1 MIYPEVN
8 SETIQALIEVEQ
20 NESMNADDDEL
31 ILERRRRIDEF
42 SRTDPVLQYVVRA
55 FHAIVINI
63 GVQIAV
69 SSSLLTLVD
78 TLTNIYKN
86 IELQS
91 LILRMIAERSTDMGS
106 PIFIEFFTS
115 NLQDVEYPN

>member
-1 MIYPEVN
+1 MIYPEIN

-20 NESMNADDDEL
+20 NESMNIDDDDL
-31 ILERRRRIDEF
+31 IVERRRRIDEF
-42 SRTDPVLQYVVRA
+42 TKTDPVLQYVVRA
-55 FHAIVINI
+55 FHAIVLHI

-69 SSSLLTLVD
+69 SSPLLTLVD
-78 TLTNIYKN
+78 TLSNIYKN

-115 NLQDVEYPN
+115 NLQEVEYPN

>member
-1 MIYPEVN
+1 
-8 SETIQALIEVEQ
+8 
-20 NESMNADDDEL
+20 MNVDDDDL
-31 ILERRRRIDEF
+31 IVERRRRIDEF
-42 SRTDPVLQYVVRA
+42 TRTDPVLQYIVRA
-55 FHAIVINI
+55 FHAIVVNI

-69 SSSLLTLVD
+69 SSSLLSLVD

-91 LILRMIAERSTDMGS
+91 LILRMIAERSNDMGS

-115 NLQDVEYPN
+115 NLQNVEYPN

>member
-1 MIYPEVN
+1 
-8 SETIQALIEVEQ
+8 
-20 NESMNADDDEL
+20 MNADDDEL
-31 ILERRRRIDEF
+31 IVERRRRIDEF

-55 FHAIVINI
+55 FHAIVLNI

-69 SSSLLTLVD
+69 SSPLLTLVD

-115 NLQDVEYPN
+115 NLQNVEYPN

>member
-31 ILERRRRIDEF
+31 IVERRRRIDEF